1 MHRLLIIVT
10 LSLAPTEGALADPDG
25 ETDCRAH
32 EGADEMVLR
41 GDEFQIAGYDSD
53 NGVVAVRVTRELEPV
68 AGRRGRV
75 RLLGAD
81 DDLHLP
87 MRPASFQLALEAGQT
102 QALELVMK
110 VHRVEAATRPVV
122 TREDCADVMPDRV
135 ELKSGQLVLAERDLH
150 RPLQPEPIIEVRVR
164 LGPAQAQVPG
174 SALDPT
180 VQRQVQFLAE
190 TCLRQALGGTPMVR
204 GALTLE
210 LRTSPIGQ
218 PVRPRIVVDGLV
230 NKPLSHCL
238 VRTLFEDPL
247 WKRVSPGT
255 HLFVP
260 LYFMGSRALPP
271 QDEDA
276 PPGMP

>member
-1 MHRLLIIVT
+1 MHRLLFIVT
-10 LSLAPTEGALADPDG
+10 LSLAPTEAVLADPDG
-25 ETDCRAH
+25 DSDCRADD
-32 EGADEMVLR
+32 GADEMVLR

-53 NGVVAVRVTRELEPV
+53 NGVVALRVARELEPV
-68 AGRRGRV
+68 PGRRGRV
-75 RLLGAD
+75 RLVGTD
-81 DDLHLP
+81 EDLHLP
-87 MRPASFQLALEAGQT
+87 MLPASFQLALEAGQS
-102 QALELVMK
+102 QALQLVMK
-110 VHRVEAATRPVV
+110 VHRVEAPTRPVV

-164 LGPAQAQVPG
+164 VGPQHAQVPG
-174 SALDPT
+174 SALDAT
-180 VQRQVQFLAE
+180 VLRQVQFLAE

-218 PVRPRIVVDGLV
+218 PVRPRIVVDGLI

-247 WKRVSPGT
+247 WKRVTPGT

-260 LYFMGSRALPP
+260 LYFMGSRTLPP

-276 PPGMP
+276 PPGLP